1 MNYDKSLSNKLQK
14 LLNCA
19 AHILTSSSYD
29 ANADDLFVILGCQ
42 KLNVQRG
49 FKTGT
54 TVYKSLYSL
63 PPDYMK
69 SMFTH
74 DRSAASTYSLKNCDG
89 KLAVPLPGLHQIS
102 NKQSAG
108 STYSC

>member
-1 MNYDKSLSNKLQK
+1 VNYDKSLSDKLQK
-14 LLNCA
+14 LLNYA